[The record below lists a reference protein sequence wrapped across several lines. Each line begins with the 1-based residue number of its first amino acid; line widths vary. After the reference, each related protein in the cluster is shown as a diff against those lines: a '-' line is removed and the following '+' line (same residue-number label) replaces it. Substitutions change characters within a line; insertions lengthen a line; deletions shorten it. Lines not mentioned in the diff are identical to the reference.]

1 MSTARWTSSLIAAAL
16 ALSAQFGAMPPDAA
30 AQQRITMKGG
40 QIRGAYNRWTSAYA
54 VYLTKEL
61 PGVQVSSESSTG
73 SSENV
78 RAVHSGSVEV
88 ALTFSSDAFLGYRG
102 EAHFK
107 KPQKNVRTMTYL
119 FGSVGHLLVPA
130 KSAIRK
136 IGDLKGKTISMGGPG
151 SGSAKNLTALLKHLG
166 IWGTFKPVY
175 LGRKS
180 PEAMRNGKIDG
191 YNWHPGLGNA
201 MIRDTATMMRIRF
214 INMDAPARQSEF
226 YKKFPYFGPTV
237 IPAGVYP
244 NVDADTPTFGTG
256 TVMIAGSRVS
266 ADLVYNIMKAIYSE
280 KGRKYILSAAGKVAQ
295 EMSIENGLKLLNA
308 PLHKGA
314 IRFWKEVGK
323 KIPEELM

>member
-1 MSTARWTSSLIAAAL
+1 MTKTRWTSLVCAAAFLL
-16 ALSAQFGAMPPDAA
+16 AAQFGAVLPEAS

-61 PGVQVSSESSTG
+61 KGVQVSSESSTG
-73 SSENV
+73 SVENV
-78 RAVHSGSVEV
+78 RAIHSGSVEV
-88 ALTFSSDAFLGYRG
+88 ALTFSSDSFLGYRG
-102 EAHFK
+102 KGHFK
-107 KPQKNVRTMTYL
+107 KPQKNMRTMTYL

-130 KSAIRK
+130 NSDIKK
-136 IGDLKGKTISMGGPG
+136 IENLKGKTISMGGPG

-180 PEAMRNGKIDG
+180 PEAMRNGKIAG
-191 YNWHPGLGNA
+191 YNWHPGIGNA
-201 MIRDTATMMRIRF
+201 MIRDTATMMKIRF
-214 INMDAPARQSEF
+214 INMDAPARKSGF
-226 YKKFPYFGPTV
+226 YEKFPYFGPTM

-244 NVDADTPTFGTG
+244 NVKVDTPTFGTG
-256 TVMIAGSRVS
+256 TVMIAGSQVS

-280 KGRKYILSAAGKVAQ
+280 KGRKYIISAAGGVAK
-295 EMSIENGLKLLNA
+295 ELSIKNGLKLINA

-314 IRFWKEVGK
+314 IRFWKEMGK
-323 KIPEELM
+323 KIPKELM

>member
-1 MSTARWTSSLIAAAL
+1 MTRTRWASFLTAAAILL
-16 ALSAQFGAMPPDAA
+16 AAHFGAVPPDAS

-61 PGVQVSSESSTG
+61 KGVQVSSESSTG

-78 RAVHSGSVEV
+78 RAVNSGSVEI
-88 ALTFSSDAFLGYRG
+88 ALTFSSDSFLGYRG
-102 EAHFK
+102 KAHFK
-107 KPQKNVRTMTYL
+107 KPQKNMRTMTYL

-130 KSAIRK
+130 NSDIKNIE
-136 IGDLKGKTISMGGPG
+136 DLKGKTISMGGPG

-180 PEAMRNGKIDG
+180 PEAMRNGKIAG

-201 MIRDTATMMRIRF
+201 MIRDTATMMKIRF
-214 INMDAPARQSEF
+214 INMDAPARKSGF
-226 YKKFPYFGPTV
+226 YKKFPFFGPTM

-244 NVDADTPTFGTG
+244 NVNVDTPTFGTG
-256 TVMIAGSRVS
+256 TVMIAGSQVS
-266 ADLVYNIMKAIYSE
+266 ADLIYNIMKAMYSE
-280 KGRKYILSAAGKVAQ
+280 KGRKYILSAAGKVAK
-295 EMSIENGLKLLNA
+295 ELSLKNGLKLINA

-314 IRFWKEVGK
+314 VRFWKEAGK
-323 KIPEELM
+323 KIPKELM

>member
-1 MSTARWTSSLIAAAL
+1 MTRIRWALLPGAIALIVFAQFVAVPSTAV
-16 ALSAQFGAMPPDAA
+16 

-61 PGVQVSSESSTG
+61 KGVQVSSESSTG

-78 RAVHSGSVEV
+78 RAVNSGAVEI
-88 ALTFSSDAFLGYRG
+88 ALTFSSDSYLGYRG
-102 EAHFK
+102 KAHFK
-107 KPQKNVRTMTYL
+107 KPQKNLRTMTYL

-136 IGDLKGKTISMGGPG
+136 IEDLKGNTISMGGPG

-180 PEAMRNGKIDG
+180 PEAMRNGKIAG

-201 MIRDTATMMRIRF
+201 MIRDTATMMKIRF
-214 INMDAPARQSEF
+214 INMDTPARASGF
-226 YKKFPYFGPTV
+226 YKKYPYFGPTV

-244 NVDADTPTFGTG
+244 NVDVDTPTFGTG
-256 TVMIAGSRVS
+256 TVMIAGSKVS
-266 ADLVYNIMKAIYSE
+266 ADLIYNVMKAIYSE
-280 KGRKYILSAAGKVAQ
+280 KGRKYILSAAGKVAR
-295 EMSIENGLKLLNA
+295 ELSLDNGLKLINA
-308 PLHKGA
+308 PLHAGA
-314 IRFWKEVGK
+314 IRFWKEAGK
-323 KIPEELM
+323 KIPKELM

>member
-1 MSTARWTSSLIAAAL
+1 MSTARWTASLIAMAL
-16 ALSAQFGAMPPDAA
+16 AISAQFAAAPPEAA

-78 RAVHSGSVEV
+78 RAVNSGAVEV

-107 KPQKNVRTMTYL
+107 KPQKNLRTMTYL

-136 IGDLKGKTISMGGPG
+136 IEDLKGKTISMGGPG

-166 IWGTFKPVY
+166 IWGAFKPVY

-180 PEAMRNGKIDG
+180 PEAMRNGKIAG

-214 INMDAPARQSEF
+214 INMDAPAKKSGF
-226 YKKFPYFGPTV
+226 YKKYPYFGPTV

-244 NVDADTPTFGTG
+244 NVDVDTPTFGTG
-256 TVMIAGSRVS
+256 TVMIAGGQVS
-266 ADLVYNIMKAIYSE
+266 ADLVYNILKAIYSE

-295 EMSIENGLKLLNA
+295 EMSIKNGLKLLNA
-308 PLHKGA
+308 PLHEGA
-314 IRFWKEVGK
+314 IRFWKEAGK
-323 KIPEELM
+323 KIPKELM